1 MIPESPESFADRLR
15 PATKTEQTFVDP
27 RGRRWIVY
35 ERLTAF
41 AGGFE
46 ESCLIFESP
55 FAIRRVC
62 VYPKNWMA
70 LDKPALERLS
80 WAR

>member
-1 MIPESPESFADRLR
+1 MVPESPESVADRLR
-15 PATKTEQTFVDP
+15 PATKSEQTFIDP

-35 ERLTAF
+35 ERLTRLAD
-41 AGGFE
+41 GLRG
-46 ESCLIFESP
+46 SCLIFESP

-80 WAR
+80 WKR